1 MPAAGFPRTA
11 EVSRHK
17 GRPGR
22 HASKDGR
29 QNHASSVIRDRY
41 KFWGQMPCLR
51 CHDGIPQPPRG
62 RRAEYAQ
69 PLIDCAV

>member
-11 EVSRHK
+11 RVSRHK
-17 GRPGR
+17 DHPS
-22 HASKDGR
+22 SKDGR
-29 QNHASSVIRDRY
+29 QNHASSVIHDRH

-51 CHDGIPQPPRG
+51 FHDGIPQPPRG

-69 PLIDCAV
+69 SLIDCAV